1 MIAVWKLPVC
11 VLVTTLFLLF
21 TWMIRPFDG
30 HGTMLDRSV
39 VAWARTML
47 WICRIRLVPLGL
59 DRLDLSQQYVFVSN
73 HASWIDIPVLIA
85 SLPQHLIFV
94 AKRELF
100 EIPLVGACLRRT
112 GQIPVD
118 RANARALVYG
128 LRKSAEALDRNRRS
142 MLLFAAGTRA
152 NSGAGE
158 FKEGA
163 AYLAT
168 RAQLPVVPVGL
179 SGTAAAMPRGA
190 ARIRGTA
197 VKVLVGEPIPTA
209 GLTIAGRADLTR
221 RLQEEVAAL
230 LAGSPP
236 NGYRAA
242 AAAAS
247 RSAC

>member
-11 VLVTTLFLLF
+11 VLVTTLFLVF
-21 TWMIRPFDG
+21 TWLIRPFDR
-30 HGTMLDRSV
+30 HGTLLDRLMI
-39 VAWARTML
+39 AWARTML
-47 WICRIRLVPLGL
+47 WICRIRVGSLGV

-85 SLPQHLIFV
+85 SLPHRLVFI

-100 EIPLVGACLRRT
+100 EMPLVGACLRRT

-118 RANARALVYG
+118 RANTRALVYG
-128 LRKSAEALDRNRRS
+128 LRKGAEALHWNRRS
-142 MLLFAAGTRA
+142 LLLFAAGTRA
-152 NSGAGE
+152 NSGVGE

-163 AYLAT
+163 AYLAI
-168 RAQLPVVPVGL
+168 RAQLPVTPVAL

-190 ARIRGTA
+190 VRIRGTV
-197 VKVLVGEPIPTA
+197 VKVVVGEPIPTA
-209 GLTIAGRADLTR
+209 GLTMAERADLTR
-221 RLQEEVAAL
+221 RLQEEVGAL

-236 NGYRAA
+236 KSYRTA